1 VKKILFLAM
10 MIALFVSP
18 VVGFANNTGRDAVKL
33 DDFEIT
39 TPEKEETLVTTDNVV
54 LTGIAKEFDIIN
66 IDVYSVK
73 KNKNKEIKVLSESYE
88 LEVDSL
94 RVFAQEVQ
102 LKEGFNQ
109 INFEVNRDSKKYN
122 FTKRLIYDKKL
133 NLIRTLDYTKN
144 KK

>member
-10 MIALFVSP
+10 MIVLFVSP
-18 VVGFANNTGRDAVKL
+18 VVGFADNTGRNAVKL

>member
-1 VKKILFLAM
+1 MKKILFLAM

-18 VVGFANNTGRDAVKL
+18 VVGFANNTGRNAVKL

>member
-18 VVGFANNTGRDAVKL
+18 VVGFADNTGRNAVKL

>member
-1 VKKILFLAM
+1 MKKILFLAM

>member
-1 VKKILFLAM
+1 MKKILFLAM

-18 VVGFANNTGRDAVKL
+18 VVGFADNTGRNAVKL

-66 IDVYSVK
+66 IDVK

>member
-1 VKKILFLAM
+1 MKKILFLAM
-10 MIALFVSP
+10 MIVLFVSP
-18 VVGFANNTGRDAVKL
+18 VVGFADNTGRNAVKL

>member
-1 VKKILFLAM
+1 
-10 MIALFVSP
+10 MIVLFVSP
-18 VVGFANNTGRDAVKL
+18 VVGFADNTGRNAVKL

>member
-1 VKKILFLAM
+1 MKKILFLAM
-10 MIALFVSP
+10 MIVLFVSP
-18 VVGFANNTGRDAVKL
+18 VVGFANNTGRNAVKL

>member
-18 VVGFANNTGRDAVKL
+18 VVGFANNTGRNAVKL

>member
-1 VKKILFLAM
+1 MKKILFLAM

-18 VVGFANNTGRDAVKL
+18 VVGFANNTGRNAVKL
-33 DDFEIT
+33 DDFEII

>member
-1 VKKILFLAM
+1 

-18 VVGFANNTGRDAVKL
+18 VVGFADNTGRNAVKL

>member
-1 VKKILFLAM
+1 MKKILFLAM

-18 VVGFANNTGRDAVKL
+18 VVGFANNTGRNAVKL

-122 FTKRLIYDKKL
+122 FTKRLIYDKNL

>member
-1 VKKILFLAM
+1 MKKILFLAM

-18 VVGFANNTGRDAVKL
+18 VVGFANNTGRNAVKL

-73 KNKNKEIKVLSESYE
+73 KNKNKEIKVLLESYE

>member
-1 VKKILFLAM
+1 MKKILFLAM

-18 VVGFANNTGRDAVKL
+18 VVGFANNTGRNAVKL

-66 IDVYSVK
+66 IDVSSVK

>member
-1 VKKILFLAM
+1 